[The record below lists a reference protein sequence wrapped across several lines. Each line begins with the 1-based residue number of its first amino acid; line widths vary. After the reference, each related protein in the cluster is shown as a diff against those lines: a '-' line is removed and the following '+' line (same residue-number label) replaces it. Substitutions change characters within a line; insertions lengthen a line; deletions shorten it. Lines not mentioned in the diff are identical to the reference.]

1 MCGTSRG
8 RYSRHRRAPPAFKRA
23 CGKFC
28 FHATRPPCVPAR
40 GAQRPARARR
50 QGTRR
55 QGSTWVGIRQT
66 PPTPDGTSPRSRRP
80 GQRWAS
86 CEQCASARPRWPRR
100 TVTNRCVVRPLPLSV
115 CFTVRGAVR
124 GSEGYGVR
132 EWRVRTKQDPFFMS
146 RTEFWAHASRRPPF
160 QSSVLHTRPL
170 FYEPHTIF
178 RAQGHNRFSW
188 ARTGR

>member
-1 MCGTSRG
+1 MKGCYVRNFTAG
-8 RYSRHRRAPPAFKRA
+8 RCSRHRRAPPAFKRA

-86 CEQCASARPRWPRR
+86 CEQCQCETPRAADGKIAVW
-100 TVTNRCVVRPLPLSV
+100 CVSILSV
-115 CFTVRGAVR
+115 LYTVGGAVT
-124 GSEGYGVR
+124 EGYGVR
-132 EWRVRTKQDPFFMS
+132 EWRVLQNKSIFFIS
-146 RTEFWAHASRRPPF
+146 RTEFWAQAAGHLS
-160 QSSVLHTRPL
+160 QSSVYTHQTTFL
-170 FYEPHTIF
+170 
-178 RAQGHNRFSW
+178 
-188 ARTGR
+188 